1 MANFYV
7 SAVQCPRTDHKK
19 TQLGL
24 SLATAWILRNPPT
37 PTQPGPS
44 ETSGFVFPFRNLWLV
59 WLQLQWIFVQ
69 SFMLRTSE
77 IPQQTIE
84 ENQIMW
90 RRPANNVQNSWLK
103 GCKTN
108 LGNGSIFKIWV
119 SWLQIWGIS
128 YVIMWSGEL
137 RLIWVGGFVCLL
149 LFVCCCFCLH
159 HCTGQKPLKRKVW
172 TLKKGSCN
180 EQLVLLCPRVREKE
194 DSTVKAAVSRCKYAG
209 MLSTFLWPC

>member
-7 SAVQCPRTDHKK
+7 SVVQCPWTDHKK
-19 TQLGL
+19 THLGL
-24 SLATAWILRNPPT
+24 SLATAWILRNPHP
-37 PTQPGPS
+37 PQPGPS

-84 ENQIMW
+84 KNQIMW

-128 YVIMWSGEL
+128 YVITWSGEL
-137 RLIWVGGFVCLL
+137 RLIWVGGFWRVCLFVVVCLL
-149 LFVCCCFCLH
+149 LFLFTSLH
-159 HCTGQKPLKRKVW
+159 WPETFKKKSVNLKE
-172 TLKKGSCN
+172 G
-180 EQLVLLCPRVREKE
+180 
-194 DSTVKAAVSRCKYAG
+194 
-209 MLSTFLWPC
+209 

>member
-1 MANFYV
+1 MALLFIYLFLYWKRGILWPTSM
-7 SAVQCPRTDHKK
+7 SALCSVRELITKRHSWDCHWPL
-19 TQLGL
+19 LGF
-24 SLATAWILRNPPT
+24 WEPPT

-137 RLIWVGGFVCLL
+137 RLIWVGGFWRVCLFVVVCFL
-149 LFVCCCFCLH
+149 LFLFTSLH
-159 HCTGQKPLKRKVW
+159 WPETFKKKSVNLKE
-172 TLKKGSCN
+172 G
-180 EQLVLLCPRVREKE
+180 
-194 DSTVKAAVSRCKYAG
+194 
-209 MLSTFLWPC
+209 